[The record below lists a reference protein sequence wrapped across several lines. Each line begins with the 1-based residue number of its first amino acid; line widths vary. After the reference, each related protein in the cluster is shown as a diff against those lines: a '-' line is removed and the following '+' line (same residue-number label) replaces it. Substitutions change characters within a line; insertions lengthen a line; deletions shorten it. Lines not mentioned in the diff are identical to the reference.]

1 MSGPNP
7 RPGHGEP
14 QEILREVFG
23 FDAFRPL
30 QGEVVEA
37 VTAGRDA
44 LVVLPTGGGKSLCY
58 QVPALAR
65 TGTAIVVSPLIALMG
80 DQVAALEQ
88 AGVRA
93 AALNSTLEPETARA
107 VEQGLMAGEYD
118 LVYVA
123 PERLLT
129 ERFLALLRRV
139 HVALFAI
146 DEAHC
151 VSQWG
156 HDFRPDYAGLG
167 TLAERFPDVP
177 RMALTATADEPTRA
191 EIIQRLALHDGETFI
206 GGFDRPNI
214 RYHLTQGGD
223 GRQRLLD
230 FIRRRHDGEAGIVYC
245 LSRRKVEETAA
256 WLAERGLTALPYH
269 AGLSQTERAM
279 NQRRFIHEEG
289 VVVVATIAF
298 GMGIDKPDVR
308 FVAHLNLPRSIEAYY
323 QETGRA
329 GRDGEAA
336 DAWLHFGLQDVIT
349 LRRMVDESG
358 ADSARKQVERHKLE
372 AMLGLAEITA
382 CRRQALLRYFGD
394 ELAEPCG
401 NCDNCLEPP
410 ATWDA
415 TEASRK
421 ALSCVW
427 RTGQRFGVSHLSEV
441 LRGRA
446 DDRIRRLGHDRVST
460 FGIGTEL
467 SANQWKAVY
476 RQLIARGML
485 AVDAE
490 GHGGLRLTET
500 ARPVLRG
507 EEVVHLRRE
516 EGNRSRSGAR
526 GGSTVA
532 FETPEDEALWQAL
545 RRRRRELAEE
555 QEIPPYVIFPD
566 RTLAE
571 MVRRRPAGPADFAAL
586 PGVGEHKLTL
596 WADEFLAVIADEEG
610 G

>member
-1 MSGPNP
+1 MS
-7 RPGHGEP
+7 RPSHGDP
-14 QEILREVFG
+14 HRILREVFG

-37 VTAGRDA
+37 VTAGRHA

-65 TGTAIVVSPLIALMG
+65 TGTAVVVSPLIALMG

-93 AALNSTLEPETARA
+93 AALNSTLDPEAARA

-139 HVALFAI
+139 DIALFAI

-167 TLAERFPDVP
+167 ALAERFPAVP

-191 EIIQRLALHDGETFI
+191 EIIDRLALAGGGTFI

-230 FIRRRHDGEAGIVYC
+230 FIRQRHPGEAGIVYC

-256 WLAERGLTALPYH
+256 WLADRGLTALPYH
-269 AGLSQTERAM
+269 AGMSQAERAM

-329 GRDGEAA
+329 GRDGEPA

-349 LRRMVDESG
+349 LRRMVDESA
-358 ADSARKQVERHKLE
+358 ADAARKQVERHKLE

-382 CRRQALLRYFGD
+382 CRRQAVLRYFGD
-394 ELAEPCG
+394 DPDGPCG

-427 RTGQRFGVSHLSEV
+427 RTGQRFGVSHLVEV

-460 FGIGTEL
+460 FGIGAEL
-467 SANQWKAVY
+467 TANQWKAVY

-485 AVDAE
+485 AVDPE

-516 EGNRSRSGAR
+516 EGNRSRSGSR

-555 QEIPPYVIFPD
+555 QAIPPYVIFPD

-571 MVRRRPAGPADFAAL
+571 MVRQRPAGPADFADL

-596 WADEFLAVIADEEG
+596 WADEFLAVIAGMD
-610 G
+610 